1 MQEWADV
8 GIEETAGATGDELDA
23 LRRQR
28 EDKGSPLCA
37 KLIFSLTFFGS
48 SVVVNDLER
57 TEGPDFNCRL
67 CTWAVNYLMCS
78 PWVL

>member
-28 EDKGSPLCA
+28 EDKGSQRCAGLMFPLTLC
-37 KLIFSLTFFGS
+37 GS
-48 SVVVNDLER
+48 SFLNALER
-57 TEGPDFNCRL
+57 TEGPDFKCRL
-67 CTWAVNYLMCS
+67 CSWAVVFLMCS
-78 PWVL
+78 P